1 MIMTKVT
8 NTGTNP
14 LVLSDGTFLPLGT
27 EVDVKDWAKLKDHHV
42 TSAMVESGQL
52 SVGAVKEEQTDEKD
66 ELIAKLKSL
75 GIDAN
80 GNSKPET
87 LRKKLEEAEEKA
99 TADQKAVVIA
109 ELKGLNA
116 DFDEKGG
123 LEDLQA
129 ALAKAKA

>member
-1 MIMTKVT
+1 MTKVT

-14 LVLSDGTFLPLGT
+14 LVLSDGTFLPLGA

-42 TSAMVESGQL
+42 TSAMVEAGQL
-52 SVGAVKEEQTDEKD
+52 SVGAVKQEPTDEKD

-87 LRKKLEEAEEKA
+87 LRKKLEEAEAKA
-99 TADQKAVVIA
+99 AADQKAVVIA

-116 DFDEKGG
+116 DFDEKGS
-123 LEDLQA
+123 LEDLQD
-129 ALAKAKA
+129 ALAKAKV